1 MVFGGAVVCSVT
13 ENQVASF
20 GGGQGEGDGFR
31 VAHLTDQ
38 NHVRVFSQ
46 GGTQGVGK
54 AVGVLMQLALVNE
67 RLFALVDELNRVFDG
82 QNVGRLGFVDVVDH
96 RRQRGGF
103 TRTGRAGYQDQT
115 AWIFGNFLENARR
128 TQFFQR
134 QNGAR
139 NGTEYGGRAA
149 FGHKGVDAETGNIR
163 QLK

>member
-1 MVFGGAVVCSVT
+1 M
-13 ENQVASF
+13 
-20 GGGQGEGDGFR
+20 
-31 VAHLTDQ
+31 
-38 NHVRVFSQ
+38 
-46 GGTQGVGK
+46 
-54 AVGVLMQLALVNE
+54 
-67 RLFALVDELNRVFDG
+67 DELNRVFDG

-103 TRTGRAGYQDQT
+103 TRTGRTGYQDQT

-134 QNGAR
+134 QDGDSEWIR
-139 NGTEYGGRAA
+139 KYGSRAA